1 MENLII
7 YTVTVFFATALIL
20 FYFFIIKPNSDAKN
34 RIKQERKERLEADE
48 LLEQVPTWFLQRS
61 CEERCYK
68 DFSETQLMEETV

>member
-7 YTVTVFFATALIL
+7 YTVTVLLAVALIL

-48 LLEQVPTWFLQRS
+48 LLNEVPTWFLQRS
-61 CEERCYK
+61 CEERCYQ
-68 DFSETQLMEETV
+68 DFIDTQLMEETV